1 MNFHVI
7 KLTVTTKVEFITIER
22 EFKIELIFIRLPARL
37 IEVARRNETKWNFN
51 LTQHFQTMQYTIQSM
66 F

>member
-37 IEVARRNETKWNFN
+37 IEVARRNETK
-51 LTQHFQTMQYTIQSM
+51 
-66 F
+66 